1 MAEIK
6 AGEEESLKVDP
17 PSSMFW
23 RKIKHTLSSY
33 KLINLLA
40 VRQMQQ
46 PLFLACVLTISVMF

>member
-1 MAEIK
+1 MAEMK

-40 VRQMQQ
+40 MRQMQ
-46 PLFLACVLTISVMF
+46 LSCFKILG